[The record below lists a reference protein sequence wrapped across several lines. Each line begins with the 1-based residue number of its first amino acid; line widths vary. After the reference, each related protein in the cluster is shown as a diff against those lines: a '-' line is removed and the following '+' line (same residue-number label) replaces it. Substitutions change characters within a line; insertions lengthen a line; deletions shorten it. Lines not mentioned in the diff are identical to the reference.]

1 MIALNNLE
9 VRYQDDPFLLRI
21 AGLRVGA
28 GEKLALIGPSGSGK
42 TTLMNVIA
50 GIVLPRQGEV
60 RVGDTVV
67 NALSDNARRRF
78 RLANIGF
85 VFQDFGL
92 IEYLSAL
99 DNILHP
105 YRIDRTLQLN
115 ASVRQ
120 RAHELA
126 ESLGV
131 GRLLHKRPGTLS
143 QGEKQRVALCRALLT
158 RPRLILADEPTGNL
172 DPANK
177 LRILELLFTAVDQH
191 GATLIAA
198 THDHALLPR
207 FDRVLGMDE
216 LSGA

>member
-1 MIALNNLE
+1 MISLDRVE
-9 VRYQDDPFLLRI
+9 VRYAGDPFRLRI
-21 AGLRVGA
+21 DGLRVTA

-50 GIVLPRQGEV
+50 GTVLPSQGEV

-67 NALSDNARRRF
+67 NRLSDAARRRF
-78 RLANIGF
+78 RLAGIGF

-92 IEYLSAL
+92 IDYLSAL

-105 YRIDRTLQLN
+105 FRINRVLRLDAAARN
-115 ASVRQ
+115 
-120 RAHELA
+120 RAHDLA
-126 ESLGV
+126 EALGV
-131 GRLLHKRPGTLS
+131 GQLLHKRPGVLS
-143 QGEKQRVALCRALLT
+143 HGERQRVALCRALVT
-158 RPRLILADEPTGNL
+158 EPRLVLADEPTGNL

-177 LRILELLFTAVDQH
+177 ERIIGLLFRVVEQH
-191 GATLIAA
+191 GATLIVA

-216 LSGA
+216 IAL